1 MDAVMALERCQPG
14 ERPSALLAI
23 EGALP
28 RVSLLVSF
36 QPEQLDER
44 HATFLTLIGLVLS
57 VDDLVFGKQVRLIE
71 TFAARWTGIRFIVV
85 FLRLLVFCT
94 RLISVLNS
102 VLVTVHYRPRVPS
115 HAVSQDHH
123 GALYLVHVA
132 EVPPDI
138 SRANETLVTLWT
150 FVWPVTRMNELVHSQ
165 ICRAEELFGTDG
177 TSV

>member
-14 ERPSALLAI
+14 ERPAALLAI
-23 EGALP
+23 EGAFP
-28 RVSLLVSF
+28 RVSLLVPF

-44 HATFLTLIGLVLS
+44 HAALLTLIGLVLS
-57 VDDLVFGKQVRLIE
+57 VDHLVFGEQVRLIE

-85 FLRLLVFCT
+85 FFRLLVFCT

-123 GALYLVHVA
+123 GTLYLVHIA
-132 EVPPDI
+132 
-138 SRANETLVTLWT
+138 
-150 FVWPVTRMNELVHSQ
+150 
-165 ICRAEELFGTDG
+165 
-177 TSV
+177 